1 MKKIIGL
8 LLATSVLS
16 APAMAETLRSVSVD
30 GTQRL
35 ESTTIM
41 TYLNVKAGENIT
53 SADLDRA
60 TKTLFATGLFSDVK
74 VKMDNGIMRITVD
87 ENPIVHDVYF
97 EGNDRLDDD
106 ILKTEIMLK
115 PRTVYTA
122 SKAQS
127 DADRLLDVYK
137 RNGRFGASVTPK
149 IIKKDKNRVDV
160 VFEIDE
166 GGKTLIEKI
175 NFIGNSNYSADE
187 LKDVMITKENAWYRF
202 LTSTDT
208 YDPDRLNYDQEMLR
222 RFYLKH
228 GYVDFEVKNAVA
240 ELLPDKSGFVL
251 TIEINEGK
259 RYRFA
264 QPEIRVSL
272 PEYKGKTKT
281 DLTQFFE
288 FKKDERFN
296 SELVDTTIENLTDEF
311 ANAGYAF
318 AEVTPEFYKDEAKQT
333 VRVVFRVQEGEKVYV
348 NKINIHGNSR
358 TKDKVIRR
366 EFRIK
371 EGDAF
376 NAAKL
381 RRSKQKVENLDY
393 FESVDIKTVPVYGDA
408 SRTDIDVKVAEKS
421 TGAFNI
427 GVGWSSYDGLLF
439 ETGIIERNILGT
451 GNIVNINAMLSQR
464 ETQYTL
470 GLTNPYFLDLPLL
483 AGVEIFKTTRDN
495 SDYSSYNYD
504 TMGGSARLGWN
515 YTDRLRQTVR
525 YTLRKDDVTDIDS
538 DASIYIKEQ
547 EGDTLVSMIG
557 QELSYDR
564 RDSSINP
571 TEGYYLS
578 LGADFAGLGGDTKF
592 VRVNMTGIQYFPVT
606 DDIVWS
612 VRGDA
617 GHIWGFGGHDVR
629 INNRYFLG
637 DASLRGFEY
646 GGVGARDKQ
655 TDDALGGNWYV
666 SASTE
671 VVFPVGL
678 PRELGIK
685 GKVFSDAGIIGKPD
699 NYDSKTMEYTNS
711 LRVAVGTGVLWQS
724 PMGMI
729 NLDFAVPVM
738 KETGDKTQVFRLNFG
753 KGF

>member
-1 MKKIIGL
+1 MKKLFGL
-8 LLATSVLS
+8 LLVTSFLVSPAS
-16 APAMAETLRSVSVD
+16 AEILKTVQIS

-35 ESTTIM
+35 ENATIM
-41 TYLNVKAGENIT
+41 SYLNLQNGQNVT
-53 SADLDRA
+53 LSDLDTA
-60 TKTLFATGLFSDVK
+60 TKTLFATGLFSDVD
-74 VKMDNGIMRITVD
+74 VHMRNGTLVINVE

-97 EGNDRLDDD
+97 EGNDKLDDD

-115 PRTVYTA
+115 PRTVYTQ
-122 SKAQS
+122 SKAQN

-137 RNGRFGASVTPK
+137 RNGRFGATVTPK
-149 IIKKDKNRVDV
+149 IIKRDQNRVDV

-166 GGKTLIEKI
+166 GAKTVVQKI
-175 NFIGNSNYSADE
+175 NFIGNERFSSDD

-202 LTSTDT
+202 FSSTDT

-222 RFYLKH
+222 RYYLKH

-240 ELLPDKSGFVL
+240 ELMPDKSGFVL
-251 TIEINEGK
+251 TIEVDEGEK
-259 RYRFA
+259 YHFA
-264 QPEIRVSL
+264 QPEIRVVL
-272 PEYKGKTKT
+272 PEYMSKNKT
-281 DLTQFFE
+281 DLTDCFE
-288 FKKDERFN
+288 FEKGETFN
-296 SELVDTTIENLTDEF
+296 SELVDKTIENLTDEF
-311 ANAGYAF
+311 SEAGYAF
-318 AEVTPEFYKDEAKQT
+318 AEVTPEFFKDEKNKT
-333 VRVVFRVQEGEKVYV
+333 VRIVFKVKEGAKVFV

-358 TKDKVIRR
+358 TQDKVIRR

-381 RRSKQKVENLDY
+381 RRSRQKVEDLDY
-393 FESVDIKTVPVYGDA
+393 FDKVDFKTVPVYGDA
-408 SRTDIDVKVAEKS
+408 GKTDIDVQVSEKS
-421 TGAFNI
+421 TGAFNV

-439 ETGIIERNILGT
+439 EVGVVERNILGT
-451 GNIVNINAMLSQR
+451 GNIVNVNAMISQR
-464 ETQYTL
+464 ETQYIA
-470 GLTNPYFLDLPLL
+470 GLTNPYFMDLPLL
-483 AGVEIFKTTRDN
+483 AGVELFKTTRDN
-495 SDYSSYNYD
+495 SDYSSYSYD
-504 TMGGSARLGWN
+504 TIGGSVRFGWN

-525 YTLRKDDVTDIDS
+525 YTLRKDDVTDIDD
-538 DASIYIKEQ
+538 DASIYIKQQ

-557 QELSYDR
+557 QELAYDR
-564 RDSSINP
+564 RDSRINP

-578 LGADFAGLGGDTKF
+578 LGTDFAGVGGDTKF
-592 VRVNMTGIQYFPVT
+592 IRVNVTGIQYFPLT
-606 DDIVWS
+606 DDVVLS

-617 GHIWGFGGHDVR
+617 GEVWGVGGRDVR

-646 GGVGARDKQ
+646 GGVGARDRY
-655 TDDALGGNWYV
+655 TDDALGGNWYAT
-666 SASTE
+666 ASTE
-671 VVFPVGL
+671 LVFPVGL

-685 GKVFSDAGIIGKPD
+685 GKLFSDAGLIGKPD
-699 NYDSKTMEYTNS
+699 GYDAAMMEYENS
-711 LRVAVGTGVLWQS
+711 LRVSVGTGILWQS

>member
-1 MKKIIGL
+1 MKKLFGL
-8 LLATSVLS
+8 LLTTSFLVSPAS
-16 APAMAETLRSVSVD
+16 AEILKTVHIS

-35 ESTTIM
+35 ENTTIM
-41 TYLNVKAGENIT
+41 SYLNLKNGQNMT
-53 SADLDRA
+53 LSDLDTA
-60 TKTLFATGLFSDVK
+60 TKTLFATGLFSDVD
-74 VKMDNGIMRITVD
+74 VQMRNGTLLINVE

-97 EGNDRLDDD
+97 EGNDKLDDD
-106 ILKTEIMLK
+106 VLKTEIMLK
-115 PRTVYTA
+115 PRTVYTQ
-122 SKAQS
+122 SKAQN

-137 RNGRFGASVTPK
+137 RNGRFGATVTPK
-149 IIKKDKNRVDV
+149 IIKRDQNRVDV

-166 GGKTLIEKI
+166 GAKTLVQKI
-175 NFIGNSNYSADE
+175 NFIGNERYSSDD

-202 LTSTDT
+202 FTSTDT

-251 TIEINEGK
+251 TIEIEEGQK
-259 RYRFA
+259 YRFE

-272 PEYKGKTKT
+272 PEYMKKSKT
-281 DLTQFFE
+281 DLTDCFE
-288 FKKDERFN
+288 FEKGETFN
-296 SELVDTTIENLTDEF
+296 AELVDKTIENLTDEF
-311 ANAGYAF
+311 TDAGYAF
-318 AEVTPEFYKDEAKQT
+318 AEVTPEFLKDEKSKT
-333 VRVVFRVQEGEKVYV
+333 VRVVFKVKEGTKVFV

-358 TKDKVIRR
+358 TQDKVIRR

-381 RRSKQKVENLDY
+381 RRSRQKVEDLDY
-393 FESVDIKTVPVYGDA
+393 FDKVDFKTVPVYGD
-408 SRTDIDVKVAEKS
+408 SSKTDIDVQVSEKS
-421 TGAFNI
+421 TGAFNV

-439 ETGIIERNILGT
+439 EVGVVERNILGT
-451 GNIVNINAMLSQR
+451 GNIVNVNAMISQR
-464 ETQYTL
+464 ETQYIA
-470 GLTNPYFLDLPLL
+470 GLTNPYFMDLPLL
-483 AGVEIFKTTRDN
+483 AGVELFKTTRDN
-495 SDYSSYNYD
+495 SDYSSYSYD
-504 TMGGSARLGWN
+504 SIGASIRFGWN

-525 YTLRKDDVTDIDS
+525 YTLRQDDVTDVDD
-538 DASIYIKEQ
+538 DASIYIKQQ

-557 QELSYDR
+557 QELAYDR
-564 RDSSINP
+564 RDSRINP

-578 LGADFAGLGGDTKF
+578 LGTDFAGVGGDTKF
-592 VRVNMTGIQYFPVT
+592 IRVNVTGIQYFPLT
-606 DDIVWS
+606 DDVVLS

-617 GHIWGFGGHDVR
+617 GEVWGIGGRDVR

-646 GGVGARDKQ
+646 GGVGARDRY
-655 TDDALGGNWYV
+655 TDDSLGGNWYAT
-666 SASTE
+666 ASTE
-671 VVFPVGL
+671 LVFPVGL

-685 GKVFSDAGIIGKPD
+685 GKVFSDAGFIGKPD
-699 NYDSKTMEYTNS
+699 GYDSAMMEYENS
-711 LRVAVGTGVLWQS
+711 LRVSVGTGILWQS

>member
-1 MKKIIGL
+1 MKKLFGL
-8 LLATSVLS
+8 LLTTSFLVSPAS
-16 APAMAETLRSVSVD
+16 AEILKNVHIS

-35 ESTTIM
+35 ENATIM
-41 TYLNVKAGENIT
+41 SYLNLRNGQNMT
-53 SADLDRA
+53 LSDLDTA
-60 TKTLFATGLFSDVK
+60 TKTLFATGLFSDVD
-74 VKMDNGIMRITVD
+74 VQMRNGTLMINVE

-97 EGNDRLDDD
+97 EGNDKLDDD
-106 ILKTEIMLK
+106 VLKTEIMLK
-115 PRTVYTA
+115 PRTVYTQ
-122 SKAQS
+122 SKAQN

-137 RNGRFGASVTPK
+137 RNGRFGATVTPK
-149 IIKKDKNRVDV
+149 IIKRDQNRVDV

-166 GGKTLIEKI
+166 GAKTLIQKI
-175 NFIGNSNYSADE
+175 NFIGNERYSSDD

-202 LTSTDT
+202 FSSTDT

-251 TIEINEGK
+251 TIEIEEGQK
-259 RYRFA
+259 YRFA

-272 PEYKGKTKT
+272 PEYMSKNKT
-281 DLTQFFE
+281 DLTDCFE
-288 FKKDERFN
+288 FEKGETFN
-296 SELVDTTIENLTDEF
+296 SELIDKTIENLTDEF
-311 ANAGYAF
+311 ADAGYAF
-318 AEVTPEFYKDEAKQT
+318 AEVTPEFFKDEKNKT
-333 VRVVFRVQEGEKVYV
+333 VRIVFKVKEGAKVFV

-358 TKDKVIRR
+358 TQDKVIRR

-381 RRSKQKVENLDY
+381 RRSRQKVEDLDY
-393 FESVDIKTVPVYGDA
+393 FDKVDFKTVPVYGDP
-408 SRTDIDVKVAEKS
+408 SKTDIDVQVSEKS
-421 TGAFNI
+421 TGAFNV

-439 ETGIIERNILGT
+439 EIGVVERNILGT
-451 GNIVNINAMLSQR
+451 GNIVNVNAMISQR
-464 ETQYTL
+464 ETQYVA
-470 GLTNPYFLDLPLL
+470 GLTNPYFMDLPLL
-483 AGVEIFKTTRDN
+483 AGVELFKTTRDN
-495 SDYSSYNYD
+495 SDYSSYSYD
-504 TMGGSARLGWN
+504 SIGGSIRFGWD
-515 YTDRLRQTVR
+515 YTDRLHQTVR
-525 YTLRKDDVTDIDS
+525 YTLRQDDVTDVDD
-538 DASIYIKEQ
+538 DASVYIKQQ

-557 QELSYDR
+557 QELAYDR
-564 RDSSINP
+564 RDSRINP

-578 LGADFAGLGGDTKF
+578 LGTDFAGVGGDTKF
-592 VRVNMTGIQYFPVT
+592 IRVNVTGIQYFPLT
-606 DDIVWS
+606 DDVVLS

-617 GHIWGFGGHDVR
+617 GEVWGIGGRDVR

-646 GGVGARDKQ
+646 GGVGARDRY
-655 TDDALGGNWYV
+655 TDDALGGNWYAT
-666 SASTE
+666 ASTE
-671 VVFPVGL
+671 LVFPVGL

-685 GKVFSDAGIIGKPD
+685 GKVFSDAGFIGKPD
-699 NYDSKTMEYTNS
+699 GYDAAMMEYENS
-711 LRVAVGTGVLWQS
+711 LRVSVGTGILWQS